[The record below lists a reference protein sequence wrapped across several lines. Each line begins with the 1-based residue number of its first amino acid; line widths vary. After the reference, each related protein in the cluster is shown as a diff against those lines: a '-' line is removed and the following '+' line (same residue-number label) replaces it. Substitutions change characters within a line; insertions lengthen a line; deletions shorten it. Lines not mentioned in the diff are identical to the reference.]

1 MKHDLTKILN
11 HARETRSRRARID
24 PRKVEAEQMSS
35 SLATFRTEI
44 AQDTVDLLERLLAV
58 QRLARQTLLD
68 AGMPAPD
75 APLAWVGPDRSPI
88 TAAAFYSIA
97 AIDE

>member
-24 PRKVEAEQMSS
+24 PRKVEAEEMSS
-35 SLATFRTEI
+35 SLATFRQEI

-68 AGMPAPD
+68 AGMPPPD
-75 APLAWVGPDRSPI
+75 APLAWVGPDRLPI

>member
-1 MKHDLTKILN
+1 MKHDLAKILS

-44 AQDTVDLLERLLAV
+44 AQDTVDLLERLRAA
-58 QRLARQTLLD
+58 QRLARQTVIA
-68 AGMPAPD
+68 AGMPAPEV
-75 APLAWVGPDRSPI
+75 PLAWVGPERVPI
-88 TAAAFYSIA
+88 TAAVFYSIA
-97 AIDE
+97 YIDE